1 MRRLAASLH
10 ALAHSLHCPAHA
22 LSALHTH
29 APHPPPYQMDVP
41 YIGIV
46 KSCDPRE
53 GLYVQFESYEDQEM
67 LITNEVCGQ

>member
-1 MRRLAASLH
+1 M
-10 ALAHSLHCPAHA
+10 HSLTRRPSLPCPICP
-22 LSALHTH
+22 TH
-29 APHPPPYQMDVP
+29 APPPTPYQMDVP

-67 LITNEVCGQ
+67 LITNEVCSQ